1 MSKVRMTFHV
11 PEGLRTLIVDEA
23 EQREETL
30 SEFSRKVFERY
41 FKVLEDANTA
51 PKEVKKR

>member
-1 MSKVRMTFHV
+1 MTIHI

-23 EQREETL
+23 EQHEESL

-41 FKVLEDANTA
+41 FKVLEDANPA
-51 PKEVKKR
+51 PREVRKR

>member
-1 MSKVRMTFHV
+1 MSKVRLTIHI

-23 EQREETL
+23 EQREESL
-30 SEFSRKVFERY
+30 SEFSRKIFERY
-41 FKVLEDANTA
+41 FKVLEDANPA